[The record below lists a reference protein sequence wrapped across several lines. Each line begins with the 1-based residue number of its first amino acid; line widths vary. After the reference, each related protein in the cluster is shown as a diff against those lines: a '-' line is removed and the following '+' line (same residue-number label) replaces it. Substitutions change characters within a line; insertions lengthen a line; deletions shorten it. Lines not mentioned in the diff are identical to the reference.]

1 MGLAQGKSLI
11 WCESSPWGQVWLEM
25 LLLQDLKKAQAEYGS
40 ASPERPKEA
49 RQRYLDALRMFKDHV
64 MPERS

>member
-1 MGLAQGKSLI
+1 
-11 WCESSPWGQVWLEM
+11 M
-25 LLLQDLKKAQAEYGS
+25 LLLQDLKRARAEYGS
-40 ASPERPKEA
+40 ASSEHAKEA